1 MCRCYFT
8 GVVSKLFFFYFY
20 FCSFPPSQF
29 EKEKQHDIRSFFSP
43 GGKEKK
49 RKRREDEESSPFIS
63 SGSGS
68 GTTAESGERPGA
80 QTPLSP
86 DHDFS
91 PQLKRLRTPQL
102 GRGVRRRRSAAA
114 AAGSASPVPSM
125 APRRLTEPRPPAE
138 KWGCGSC
145 TYSNSSLLPYCEMC
159 EFPRSPAAVHSGRTA
174 A

>member
-1 MCRCYFT
+1 
-8 GVVSKLFFFYFY
+8 LFFFY

-49 RKRREDEESSPFIS
+49 RKRREEEESSPSIS